1 MIHAPIDA
9 TSLDSEPYRR
19 LRTTLSFSQLREG
32 RRTVVFTS
40 ARRGEGKTTT
50 AVNFAVACAYGEQ
63 PTLLVDADLR
73 SPQLHTVFDLPNLW
87 GLSGLLRSDGRALA
101 DAVAPSDIP
110 YLDVVPAGEAVP
122 NAAELLAQPRM
133 AELLSEA
140 RRDYEWVVIDSPPLL
155 PVTDA
160 AVVSRAAEGVV
171 LILDVRRTPLR
182 TARKA
187 LDQLRDVG
195 APLLGVVLNNARSS
209 PRVYGGYGPYG
220 AGSF

>member
-9 TSLDSEPYRR
+9 SSLDSEPYRR
-19 LRTTLSFSQLREG
+19 LRTTLSFSQLRDD

-63 PTLLVDADLR
+63 RTLLVDADLR
-73 SPQLHTVFDLPNLW
+73 SPQLHTVFSLPNLW
-87 GLSGLLRSDGRALA
+87 GLPGLLRAPGRPLA
-101 DAVAPSDIP
+101 DAVVSSDIP
-110 YLDVVPAGEAVP
+110 YLDVLPAGDAVP

-133 AELLSEA
+133 AELLAEA

-160 AVVSRAAEGVV
+160 AVISRAAEGIVLVV
-171 LILDVRRTPLR
+171 DVRRTPLR
-182 TARKA
+182 AARKA
-187 LDQLRDVG
+187 VDQLRDVG

-209 PRVYGGYGPYG
+209 LRAYGGYGSYG
-220 AGSF
+220 AASF

>member
-9 TSLDSEPYRR
+9 NSLDSEPYRR

-32 RRTVVFTS
+32 RRAVVFTS

-50 AVNFAVACAYGEQ
+50 AVNLAVACAYGEQ

-73 SPQLHTVFDLPNLW
+73 SPQLHTVFGLPNRW
-87 GLSGLLRSDGRALA
+87 GLSGLLRADDRALA
-101 DAVAPSDIP
+101 DAVVASDIP
-110 YLDVVPAGEAVP
+110 YLDVIPAGEAVP
-122 NAAELLAQPRM
+122 NPAELLAHPRM
-133 AELLSEA
+133 AELLAEA
-140 RRDYEWVVIDSPPLL
+140 RRDYDWVVIDSPPLL

-160 AVVSRAAEGVV
+160 AVLSRAADGVALV
-171 LILDVRRTPLR
+171 VDVRRTPLR

-187 LDQLRDVG
+187 VDHLRDVG

-209 PRVYGGYGPYG
+209 SHAYGGYGAYG
-220 AGSF
+220 TGSF